1 MPNPERLFA
10 RSHLGF
16 CQDAFSY
23 LKTRCC
29 LFCWCASYIWSC
41 FFYLYLFAELL
52 SEWRDDV
59 RAEKLLSSAAKIV
72 FLIIHQLRLYT
83 GLMANSTSY
92 LLLVNSISKEMLS
105 LQTQG
110 PLAFIRAWLTCQSCT
125 DKSFASPSWRNY
137 TLIGLVES
145 SACASTWPLHH
156 FLEGQLSIGILCYW
170 YVFVSFSGTEYSVR
184 FYHQYT

>member
-23 LKTRCC
+23 LKARCC
-29 LFCWCASYIWSC
+29 LFWWCASYIWSC

-52 SEWRDDV
+52 SEWRDHV

-72 FLIIHQLRLYT
+72 FLIIHELRLYT
-83 GLMANSTSY
+83 GLMANSTSD

-105 LQTQG
+105 LQTQE
-110 PLAFIRAWLTCQSCT
+110 PLSELSDMMPQLNWYF
-125 DKSFASPSWRNY
+125 SPIPNK
-137 TLIGLVES
+137 
-145 SACASTWPLHH
+145 
-156 FLEGQLSIGILCYW
+156 
-170 YVFVSFSGTEYSVR
+170 SGTMAFHKPWNAKKAPWVNPCPCRCGYGSERGGVGCGSGL
-184 FYHQYT
+184 

>member
-1 MPNPERLFA
+1 MFSSQWNHYRDLRFGDPRDDGTRAYSLLVNASLRGHFGLLHP
-10 RSHLGF
+10 GYY
-16 CQDAFSY
+16 QDVFYY

-52 SEWRDDV
+52 AEWRDDV

-92 LLLVNSISKEMLS
+92 LLLVNSISKGMLS
-105 LQTQG
+105 LQTQ
-110 PLAFIRAWLTCQSCT
+110 
-125 DKSFASPSWRNY
+125 
-137 TLIGLVES
+137 ES
-145 SACASTWPLHH
+145 
-156 FLEGQLSIGILCYW
+156 LSELG
-170 YVFVSFSGTEYSVR
+170 
-184 FYHQYT
+184 